1 MILQKFFEKNAKNLL
16 TIQDSSAI
24 IINVAAAKAK
34 RQRQKQPLVMA
45 R

>member
-1 MILQKFFEKNAKNLL
+1 MFFKKNEKNLL
-16 TIQDSSAI
+16 TFRDSSAI

-34 RQRQKQPLVMA
+34 RQRRKQPLVMA